1 MYSRKQR
8 TWFNIAL
15 VVSAPLLL
23 AVLELF
29 HPHPGDL
36 LELDVRRW
44 MLVHYAQIPLFALSA
59 LAVTR
64 LVRKDSG
71 IAATVARIGMFVF
84 AISFVAFD
92 TVAGVAVGI
101 LVESAQTS
109 AAPEAWR
116 GAIDALWTHP
126 IMGGMRLNEE
136 PSLAVLGRVSLSI
149 GAIAAAVSL
158 KRNGSSWA
166 PAGLLAISS
175 LGINM
180 FHGHSWPGGPLT
192 FGGMALAAGWIQWEA
207 GATAFDRRRT
217 ATTPE
222 HPMRDL
228 ANQPSGTHVHGRSTP
243 PSDPT
248 THGD

>member
-92 TVAGVAVGI
+92 TVAGVAVG
-101 LVESAQTS
+101 
-109 AAPEAWR
+109 
-116 GAIDALWTHP
+116 HP
-126 IMGGMRLNEE
+126 
-136 PSLAVLGRVSLSI
+136 
-149 GAIAAAVSL
+149 
-158 KRNGSSWA
+158 
-166 PAGLLAISS
+166 
-175 LGINM
+175 
-180 FHGHSWPGGPLT
+180 
-192 FGGMALAAGWIQWEA
+192 
-207 GATAFDRRRT
+207 
-217 ATTPE
+217 
-222 HPMRDL
+222 
-228 ANQPSGTHVHGRSTP
+228 
-243 PSDPT
+243 
-248 THGD
+248 